1 VLAERV
7 RQHVDRYRVTRT
19 QPLGSSG
26 SYLHGAR
33 CVTRFVDVT
42 GLHPSSIRCLLHVR
56 GVVVV
61 LGKSMGRIDWCTGRI
76 GGSDGDERV
85 CAGSSLVCNTVKTDA
100 KSKNSFAYQWE
111 VLSKTRKTAAPR
123 SRFSRVADLV

>member
-19 QPLGSSG
+19 REDHTL
-26 SYLHGAR
+26 LLLV
-33 CVTRFVDVT
+33 CVTRFIDVT

-61 LGKSMGRIDWCTGRI
+61 LGMSIGRIDWCSDRI
-76 GGSDGDERV
+76 GGRDGDDRV
-85 CAGSSLVCNTVKTDA
+85 CAGSSLV
-100 KSKNSFAYQWE
+100 
-111 VLSKTRKTAAPR
+111 
-123 SRFSRVADLV
+123 